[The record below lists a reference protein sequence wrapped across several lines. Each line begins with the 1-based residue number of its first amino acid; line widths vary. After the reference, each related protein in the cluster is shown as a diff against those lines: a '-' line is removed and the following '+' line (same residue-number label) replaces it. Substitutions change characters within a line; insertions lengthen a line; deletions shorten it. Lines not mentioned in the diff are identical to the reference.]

1 MSPYPIGYEADF
13 AVERSRLTTFFRYIL
28 AIPLFIVAI
37 FYAIGLV
44 FCTLIAWFSI
54 VFTGRWPGGL
64 YDFAVGATRYLAR
77 VTAYTRL
84 ITDVYP
90 PFDGGE
96 HPEYPVRL
104 KIAPPLESYS
114 RLKTFFRPLLAI
126 PVMLIAYALNI
137 LGNIA
142 TFLTWV
148 LVVITGKQNRGLQDA
163 LNLATAYGIRA
174 NAYYGL
180 IVEVWPPFSPDAPA
194 GGVAGGD
201 EVQAPAPT
209 A

>member
-13 AVERSRLTTFFRYIL
+13 AVERNRVTTFFRPIL
-28 AIPLFIVAI
+28 AIPLLLVAI
-37 FYAIGLV
+37 FYGLGLFV
-44 FCTLIAWFSI
+44 CTIIAWFAI
-54 VFTGRWPGGL
+54 VFTGRWPAGL
-64 YDFAVGATRYLAR
+64 HAFAASATRYLGR
-77 VTAYTRL
+77 TSAYVCL

-90 PFDGGE
+90 PFDGAE
-96 HPEYPVRL
+96 HPEYPVR
-104 KIAPPLESYS
+104 IEVAPALESYD
-114 RLKTFFRPLLAI
+114 RVKTFFRPILAI

-137 LGNIA
+137 LGRVA
-142 TFLTWV
+142 AVLTWIVV
-148 LVVITGKQNRGLQDA
+148 LFTGKQNQGLQDA

-180 IVEVWPPFSPDAPA
+180 LVEDWPPFSPDAPA

-201 EVQAPAPT
+201 PVGAGGPT